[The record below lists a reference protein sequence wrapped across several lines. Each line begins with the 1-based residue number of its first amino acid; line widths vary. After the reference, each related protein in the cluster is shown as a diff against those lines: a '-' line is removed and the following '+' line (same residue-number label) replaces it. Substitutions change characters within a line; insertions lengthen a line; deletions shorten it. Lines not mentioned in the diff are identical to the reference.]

1 MISDIM
7 MPGITGLEFCRKIKN
22 NIRTSH
28 IFVILLTARIG
39 DDYELRGYEFGAD
52 CYLTKPFNIDILFN
66 RINHFIE
73 LQKKRNRNFL
83 QESQISG
90 EENSYSKVDAQF
102 INKAIECVEKNL
114 GDENYSVELFSDE
127 MCMSRMNLY
136 RKLRSL
142 TGQKPSEFIR
152 IIRLKKAAVLLT
164 TTTDS
169 VVEIAEKV
177 GFSTPGYFSKCFKEL
192 YGVLPTQYKK

>member
-1 MISDIM
+1 MLFRSEDNNEFRSFLYKELSGKYNVYEAANAEIAETIINDKKIDIVISDIM

-83 QESQISG
+83 QEYQISG
-90 EENSYSKVDAQF
+90 AEHSYSKVDAPF
-102 INKAIECVEKNL
+102 INKSIECLEKNI
-114 GDENYSVELFSDE
+114 GDENYSV
-127 MCMSRMNLY
+127 
-136 RKLRSL
+136 
-142 TGQKPSEFIR
+142 
-152 IIRLKKAAVLLT
+152 
-164 TTTDS
+164 
-169 VVEIAEKV
+169 
-177 GFSTPGYFSKCFKEL
+177 
-192 YGVLPTQYKK
+192 

>member
-1 MISDIM
+1 M
-7 MPGITGLEFCRKIKN
+7 
-22 NIRTSH
+22 
-28 IFVILLTARIG
+28 
-39 DDYELRGYEFGAD
+39 
-52 CYLTKPFNIDILFN
+52 
-66 RINHFIE
+66 
-73 LQKKRNRNFL
+73 
-83 QESQISG
+83 
-90 EENSYSKVDAQF
+90 
-102 INKAIECVEKNL
+102 EKNL

-164 TTTDS
+164 TTNDS